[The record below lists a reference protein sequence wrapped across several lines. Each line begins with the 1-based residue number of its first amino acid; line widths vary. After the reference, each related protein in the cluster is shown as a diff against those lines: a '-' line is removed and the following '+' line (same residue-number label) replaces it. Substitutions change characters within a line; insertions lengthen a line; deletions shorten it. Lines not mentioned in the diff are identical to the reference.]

1 MISYLKGKL
10 IEKGVDHLVVMV
22 GGLGLEVH
30 APAGTMEKSPPV
42 GSEVAFHTYLHL
54 RDDAVQLYG
63 FDSPRARRTFMKL
76 MKVSGFGPQKALS
89 VLSVFSPEGFE
100 EIIRRSDDETLTRIP
115 GVGRKSAQ
123 RLILE
128 MADKI
133 EASREEVPGI
143 SEEARFA
150 FREAVE
156 ALERL
161 GYTRAESQLAL
172 EDFEFG
178 DDTPVEE
185 ILQYALKNMDR
196 AKGGTGGKG

>member
-1 MISYLKGKL
+1 LISYLKGKL

-115 GVGRKSAQ
+115 GVGRKSAE
-123 RLILE
+123 RLLLE
-128 MADKI
+128 MKDKI
-133 EASREEVPGI
+133 ETSFEAEGMPGSLRESLGEAMEALVQLGYSRG
-143 SEEARFA
+143 EARDA
-150 FREAVE
+150 LKKCPTREGE
-156 ALERL
+156 AN
-161 GYTRAESQLAL
+161 
-172 EDFEFG
+172 
-178 DDTPVEE
+178 VEE
-185 ILQYALKNMDR
+185 LLQFALKNINR
-196 AKGGTGGKG
+196 